1 MIMQTATQGRAV
13 YKPSQLQASKVVSTL
28 AQAMETHGE
37 HAAHAEGSFF
47 FCAGEVARG
56 VYMLRKGRAKL
67 TMESAE
73 GKTLTLKIAKPGDL
87 LDLSAS
93 VLCKPHEVTAQAM
106 EPCEVH
112 FLTHQDFMRFIQA
125 QGALCLEVALTLGRD
140 LHDACVEMTMLG
152 LSRSADS
159 KIAQLL
165 LRMLE
170 EAGSPNTLK
179 LTSTHEE
186 LAELVGTSRETVTRV
201 LSRLRRSKT
210 IEIEGNTLVVR
221 DLEALRSLETV
232 EHYAVPSASLPMR
245 PAMGRMAAAYAS

>member
-1 MIMQTATQGRAV
+1 MIMHTATQDRTVSGS
-13 YKPSQLQASKVVSTL
+13 KPSQFQATVSTL
-28 AQAMETHGE
+28 AQAMEMHGE
-37 HAAHAEGSFF
+37 HAAHTEGSFF
-47 FCAGEVARG
+47 FSAGEVARG

-93 VLCKPHEVTAQAM
+93 VMGKPHEVTAQAL
-106 EPCEVH
+106 EPCEVY
-112 FLTHQDFMRFIQA
+112 FLGHQGFMRLIQA
-125 QGALCLEVALTLGRD
+125 HGALCMEVALILGRD
-140 LHDACVEMTMLG
+140 FHDACVEMTMLG

-159 KIAQLL
+159 KMAQLL

-170 EAGSPNTLK
+170 EAGSTNSLK

-210 IEIEGNTLVVR
+210 IEIKGNTLVVR
-221 DLEALRSLETV
+221 DLEALRSMETV
-232 EHYAVPSASLPMR
+232 ERYAVPPAGLAVR
-245 PAMGRMAAAYAS
+245 PALSRMMAAYAG